1 MKKLKAKDIMTKQIL
16 KVEEDWSIQR
26 LAEFFIE
33 NSISGAPVT
42 STEGKLVGVVSLTD
56 IILNGTLPEKDPQ
69 SYEPHEYYMDD
80 LERQYAREEISFFQ
94 IRGEPLITIHDIMT
108 PTIFKVTEN
117 TSVQKVA
124 EIMIKNCIHRVF
136 VTRGEKMLG
145 IISTVDMLKII
156 RDV

>member
-16 KVEEDWSIQR
+16 RVEEDWSIHR
-26 LAEFFIE
+26 LAEFFME

-42 STEGKLVGVVSLTD
+42 STDGILVGVVSLTD

-69 SYEPHEYYMDD
+69 SYESHEYYMHA
-80 LERQYAREEISFFQ
+80 LERQYAKEEISSFQ

-108 PTIFKVTEN
+108 PVIFEVSEN
-117 TSVQKVA
+117 TSVQEVA